1 VRSCWLL
8 GGGGSTAGD
17 VGERGHAQADRVAPA
32 GDEPVDLGEL
42 GFRGCEA
49 DFEALGFAEPAFP
62 LGLADAGG
70 QVAADV
76 CEPLPL
82 AWLDTK
88 ERAPNAPLTE
98 LSLMFG
104 QVAA

>member
-1 VRSCWLL
+1 M
-8 GGGGSTAGD
+8 A
-17 VGERGHAQADRVAPA
+17 AA

-62 LGLADAGG
+62 LGFGDPGG

-76 CEPLPL
+76 REPLPL
-82 AWLDTK
+82 ARLDAE
-88 ERAPNAPLTE
+88 ERAPDTALTE
-98 LSLMFG
+98 MILMTAPG
-104 QVAA
+104 RSG

>member
-1 VRSCWLL
+1 VRSCRLL
-8 GGGGSTAGD
+8 GGGRGAAGD
-17 VGERGHAQADRVAPA
+17 VGERGHAQADRVASA

-62 LGLADAGG
+62 LGFANAGG

-76 CEPLPL
+76 REPLPL
-82 AWLDTK
+82 ARLD
-88 ERAPNAPLTE
+88 A
-98 LSLMFG
+98 
-104 QVAA
+104 